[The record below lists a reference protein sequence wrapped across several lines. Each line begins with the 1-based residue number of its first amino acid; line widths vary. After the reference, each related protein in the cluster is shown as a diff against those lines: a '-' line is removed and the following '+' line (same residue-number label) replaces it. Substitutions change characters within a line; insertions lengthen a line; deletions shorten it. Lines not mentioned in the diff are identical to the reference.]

1 MKKFYKSI
9 FSAVLLLC
17 SLSVSLTAC
26 SHEGSETPEKPN
38 TEDPSS
44 DGTTP
49 NKPNPDTPQQKGD
62 SILAQLV
69 PTPAAESGQDLE
81 GFLVGDKIYYD
92 LKITDAKGA
101 ESSTYTL
108 DLEGAGRVENHRQ
121 IGKDFA
127 LFVAKVK
134 ADGSAKDW
142 NEVKSFPYTLP
153 SKGDYRLMYKSKTD
167 GTFDHKYQLKRQ
179 SKGKSDSKI
188 TNLPIVFYV
197 LDVDVA
203 YTVEIMSSPPPYRDR
218 DMVRY
223 LMGIKIKCGSL
234 PTDKLLETFDPNFP
248 KGRSY
253 TFKLVYKNED
263 YTDSFQP
270 NVYQRFYHSGY
281 VVYDKRKGEPDLD
294 YLSRDIKDLII
305 TIKTAA
311 NVAPLKFRFKKLGV
325 RRDDDWRRK

>member
-9 FSAVLLLC
+9 FPIALLLC
-17 SLSVSLTAC
+17 GLVVSLTAC
-26 SHEGSETPEKPN
+26 SHDTPEKPN

-44 DGTTP
+44 DGTNP

-69 PTPAAESGQDLE
+69 PTPAAKSGQDLE
-81 GFLVGDKIYYD
+81 SFFVGDKIYYD

-142 NEVKSFPYTLP
+142 NEVKSFPYTLL

-167 GTFDHKYQLKRQ
+167 GTFDHNFQLKRQ

-197 LDVDVA
+197 LDVDIA
-203 YTVEIMSSPPPYRDR
+203 YAVEKLVLNYE
-218 DMVRY
+218 VRY
-223 LMGIKIKCGSL
+223 LMGIKVKCGSL

-253 TFKLVYKNED
+253 TFKLVYKGED

-281 VVYDKRKGEPDLD
+281 VLYDRRKGEPDLD
-294 YLSRDIKDLII
+294 YSSRDIKDLII

-311 NVAPLKFRFKKLGV
+311 DAAPLKFRYKKLRV

>member
-26 SHEGSETPEKPN
+26 SHEGSDTPEKPN
-38 TEDPSS
+38 TEDSSS
-44 DGTTP
+44 DGTNP
-49 NKPNPDTPQQKGD
+49 NKPNPDTSQQKGD

-69 PTPAAESGQDLE
+69 STPAAKSGQDLE

-108 DLEGAGRVENHRQ
+108 DLEGAGRPDNHRQ

-153 SKGDYRLMYKSKTD
+153 SKGEYRLMYKSKTD
-167 GTFDHKYQLKRQ
+167 GTFDHNFQLKRQ
-179 SKGKSDSKI
+179 SNGKSDSKI

-197 LDVDVA
+197 LDVDIA
-203 YTVEIMSSPPPYRDR
+203 YAIEKSTMFREDI
-218 DMVRY
+218 VRY
-223 LMGIKIKCGSL
+223 LMGIKVKCGSL
-234 PTDKLLETFDPNFP
+234 PTDKLLETFDPKFP

-253 TFKLVYKNED
+253 TFKLVYKDED

-294 YLSRDIKDLII
+294 YMSRDIKDLII

>member
-44 DGTTP
+44 GGTNP
-49 NKPNPDTPQQKGD
+49 NEPNPDTPQQKGD

-69 PTPAAESGQDLE
+69 PTPAAKSGQDLE

-134 ADGSAKDW
+134 ADGSVKDW

-197 LDVDVA
+197 LDVDIA
-203 YTVEIMSSPPPYRDR
+203 YAVEKLSVPYDER
-218 DMVRY
+218 VRY

-253 TFKLVYKNED
+253 TFKLVYKDED

-270 NVYQRFYHSGY
+270 NVYQRFYHSGFMY
-281 VVYDKRKGEPDLD
+281 YDKRKGEPDLD
-294 YLSRDIKDLII
+294 YESKDIEDLII
-305 TIKTAA
+305 TIKPAA
-311 NVAPLKFRFKKLGV
+311 NATPLKFLFKKLNL
-325 RRDDDWRRK
+325 RRDDSWRDK

>member
-1 MKKFYKSI
+1 M
-9 FSAVLLLC
+9 
-17 SLSVSLTAC
+17 
-26 SHEGSETPEKPN
+26 
-38 TEDPSS
+38 
-44 DGTTP
+44 
-49 NKPNPDTPQQKGD
+49 
-62 SILAQLV
+62 
-69 PTPAAESGQDLE
+69 
-81 GFLVGDKIYYD
+81 VGDKIYYD

-153 SKGDYRLMYKSKTD
+153 SKGEYRLMYKSKTD
-167 GTFDHKYQLKRQ
+167 GTFDHNFQLKRQ
-179 SKGKSDSKI
+179 SNGRSDSKI

-197 LDVDVA
+197 LDVDIA
-203 YTVEIMSSPPPYRDR
+203 YAVEKLSVPYDER
-218 DMVRY
+218 VRY
-223 LMGIKIKCGSL
+223 LMGIKVKCGSL

-253 TFKLVYKNED
+253 TFKLVYKDED

-311 NVAPLKFRFKKLGV
+311 DAAPLKFRYKKLGV
-325 RRDDDWRRK
+325 RRDDNWRRK

>member
-9 FSAVLLLC
+9 FPIALLLC
-17 SLSVSLTAC
+17 GLVVSLTAC
-26 SHEGSETPEKPN
+26 SHDTPEKPN

-44 DGTTP
+44 DGTNP

-69 PTPAAESGQDLE
+69 PTPAAKSGQDLE
-81 GFLVGDKIYYD
+81 SFLVGDKIYYD

-153 SKGDYRLMYKSKTD
+153 SKGEYRLMYKSKTD
-167 GTFDHKYQLKRQ
+167 GTFDHNFQLKRQ
-179 SKGKSDSKI
+179 SNGKSDSKI

-197 LDVDVA
+197 LDVDIA
-203 YTVEIMSSPPPYRDR
+203 YAVEKLVLNYE
-218 DMVRY
+218 VRY
-223 LMGIKIKCGSL
+223 LMGIKVKCGSL

-253 TFKLVYKNED
+253 TFKLVYKDED

-311 NVAPLKFRFKKLGV
+311 DAAPLKFRYKKLRV
-325 RRDDDWRRK
+325 RRDDNWRRK

>member
-9 FSAVLLLC
+9 FPIALLLC
-17 SLSVSLTAC
+17 GLVVSLTAC
-26 SHEGSETPEKPN
+26 SHDTPEKPN

-44 DGTTP
+44 DGTNP

-69 PTPAAESGQDLE
+69 PTPAAKSGQDLE

-142 NEVKSFPYTLP
+142 RASLIRFP
-153 SKGDYRLMYKSKTD
+153 
-167 GTFDHKYQLKRQ
+167 
-179 SKGKSDSKI
+179 
-188 TNLPIVFYV
+188 
-197 LDVDVA
+197 
-203 YTVEIMSSPPPYRDR
+203 
-218 DMVRY
+218 
-223 LMGIKIKCGSL
+223 
-234 PTDKLLETFDPNFP
+234 
-248 KGRSY
+248 
-253 TFKLVYKNED
+253 
-263 YTDSFQP
+263 
-270 NVYQRFYHSGY
+270 QR
-281 VVYDKRKGEPDLD
+281 
-294 YLSRDIKDLII
+294 
-305 TIKTAA
+305 A
-311 NVAPLKFRFKKLGV
+311 NIA
-325 RRDDDWRRK
+325 

>member
-9 FSAVLLLC
+9 FPIALLLC
-17 SLSVSLTAC
+17 GLVVSLTAC
-26 SHEGSETPEKPN
+26 SHDTPEKPN

-44 DGTTP
+44 DGTNP

-69 PTPAAESGQDLE
+69 PTPAAKSGQDLE
-81 GFLVGDKIYYD
+81 SFLVGDKIYYD

-167 GTFDHKYQLKRQ
+167 GTFYHKYQLKRQ

-197 LDVDVA
+197 LDVDIA
-203 YTVEIMSSPPPYRDR
+203 YAVEKLVLNYE
-218 DMVRY
+218 VRY
-223 LMGIKIKCGSL
+223 LMGIKVKCGSL

-253 TFKLVYKNED
+253 TFKLVYKGED

-281 VVYDKRKGEPDLD
+281 VLYDRRKGEPDLD
-294 YLSRDIKDLII
+294 YSSRDIKDLII

-311 NVAPLKFRFKKLGV
+311 DAAPLKFRYKKLRV
-325 RRDDDWRRK
+325 RRDDNWRRK

>member
-9 FSAVLLLC
+9 FPIALLLC
-17 SLSVSLTAC
+17 GLVVSLTAC
-26 SHEGSETPEKPN
+26 SHDTPEKPN

-44 DGTTP
+44 DGTNP

-69 PTPAAESGQDLE
+69 PTPAAKSGQDLE
-81 GFLVGDKIYYD
+81 SFLVGDKIYYD

-197 LDVDVA
+197 LDVDIA
-203 YTVEIMSSPPPYRDR
+203 YAVEKLVLNYE
-218 DMVRY
+218 VRY
-223 LMGIKIKCGSL
+223 LMGIKVKCGSL

-253 TFKLVYKNED
+253 TFKLVYKGED

-281 VVYDKRKGEPDLD
+281 VLYDRRKGEPDLD
-294 YLSRDIKDLII
+294 YSSRDIKDLII

-311 NVAPLKFRFKKLGV
+311 DAAPLKFRYKKLRV

>member
-44 DGTTP
+44 GGT
-49 NKPNPDTPQQKGD
+49 NPDTPQQKGD

-69 PTPAAESGQDLE
+69 PTPAAKSGQDLE

-92 LKITDAKGA
+92 LKITDAKGP

-121 IGKDFA
+121 IGKDFV

-153 SKGDYRLMYKSKTD
+153 SKGDYRLMYESKTD

-179 SKGKSDSKI
+179 LKGKSDSKI

-197 LDVDVA
+197 LDVDIA
-203 YTVEIMSSPPPYRDR
+203 YAVEKLVLDDR
-218 DMVRY
+218 VRY
-223 LMGIKIKCGSL
+223 LMGIKVKCGSL

-253 TFKLVYKNED
+253 TFKLVYKGED

-281 VVYDKRKGEPDLD
+281 VLYDKRKGEPDLD
-294 YLSRDIKDLII
+294 YSSRDIEDLII

-311 NVAPLKFRFKKLGV
+311 DAAPLKFRYKKLRV

>member
-44 DGTTP
+44 GGTNP
-49 NKPNPDTPQQKGD
+49 NEPNPDTPQQKGD

-69 PTPAAESGQDLE
+69 PTPAAKSGQDLE

-108 DLEGAGRVENHRQ
+108 DLEGSGRPENHRQ

-153 SKGDYRLMYKSKTD
+153 SKGEYRLKYESKTD
-167 GTFDHKYQLKRQ
+167 GTFNHNFQLKRQ

-203 YTVEIMSSPPPYRDR
+203 YAVEKLSAPGDEQ
-218 DMVRY
+218 VRY
-223 LMGIKIKCGSL
+223 LAGIKIKCGSL

-270 NVYQRFYHSGY
+270 NVYQRFYHSGFMY
-281 VVYDKRKGEPDLD
+281 YDKRKGEPDLD
-294 YLSRDIKDLII
+294 YESKDIEDLII

-311 NVAPLKFRFKKLGV
+311 NVAPLKFRYKKLRV

>member
-44 DGTTP
+44 GGT
-49 NKPNPDTPQQKGD
+49 NPDTPQQKGD

-92 LKITDAKGA
+92 LKITDAKGP

-121 IGKDFA
+121 IGKDFV

-153 SKGDYRLMYKSKTD
+153 SKGDYRLMYESKTD

-179 SKGKSDSKI
+179 LKGKSDSKI

-197 LDVDVA
+197 LDVDIA
-203 YTVEIMSSPPPYRDR
+203 YAVEKLVLDDR
-218 DMVRY
+218 VRY
-223 LMGIKIKCGSL
+223 LMGIKVKCGSL

-253 TFKLVYKNED
+253 TFKLVYKGED

-281 VVYDKRKGEPDLD
+281 VLYDKRKGEPDLD
-294 YLSRDIKDLII
+294 YSSRDIEDLII

-311 NVAPLKFRFKKLGV
+311 DAAPLKFRYKKLRV

>member
-26 SHEGSETPEKPN
+26 SHEGSDTPEKPN
-38 TEDPSS
+38 TEDSSS
-44 DGTTP
+44 DGTNP
-49 NKPNPDTPQQKGD
+49 NKPNPDTSQQKGD

-69 PTPAAESGQDLE
+69 STPAAKSGQDLE

-108 DLEGAGRVENHRQ
+108 DLEGAGRPDNHRQ

-153 SKGDYRLMYKSKTD
+153 SKGEYRLMYKSKTD
-167 GTFDHKYQLKRQ
+167 GTFDHNFQLKRQ
-179 SKGKSDSKI
+179 SNGKSDSKI

-197 LDVDVA
+197 LDVDIA
-203 YTVEIMSSPPPYRDR
+203 YAIEKSTMFREDI
-218 DMVRY
+218 VRY
-223 LMGIKIKCGSL
+223 LMGIKVKCGSL

-253 TFKLVYKNED
+253 TFKLVYKDED
-263 YTDSFQP
+263 YFDSFQP

-294 YLSRDIKDLII
+294 YMSRDIKDLII

>member
-9 FSAVLLLC
+9 FPIALLLC
-17 SLSVSLTAC
+17 GLVVSLTAC
-26 SHEGSETPEKPN
+26 SHDTPEKPN

-44 DGTTP
+44 DGTNP

-69 PTPAAESGQDLE
+69 PTPAAKSGQDLE
-81 GFLVGDKIYYD
+81 SFFVGDKIYYD

-197 LDVDVA
+197 LDVDIA
-203 YTVEIMSSPPPYRDR
+203 YAVEKLVLNYE
-218 DMVRY
+218 VRY
-223 LMGIKIKCGSL
+223 LMGIKVKCGSL

-253 TFKLVYKNED
+253 TFKLVYKGED

-281 VVYDKRKGEPDLD
+281 VLYDRRKGEPDLD
-294 YLSRDIKDLII
+294 YSSRDIKDLII

-311 NVAPLKFRFKKLGV
+311 DAAPLKFRYKKLRV

>member
-1 MKKFYKSI
+1 MKKLYKSI
-9 FSAVLLLC
+9 FSVALLLC
-17 SLSVSLTAC
+17 GLTVSLTAC
-26 SHEGSETPEKPN
+26 SHDGSETPEKPN

-44 DGTTP
+44 GGTNP
-49 NKPNPDTPQQKGD
+49 NEPNPDTPQQKDD

-69 PTPAAESGQDLE
+69 PTPAAKSGQDLE

-92 LKITDAKGA
+92 LKITDAKGP

-153 SKGDYRLMYKSKTD
+153 SKGDYRLKYESKTD
-167 GTFDHKYQLKRQ
+167 GTFNHNFQLKRQ

-203 YTVEIMSSPPPYRDR
+203 YAVEKLSAPGDEQ
-218 DMVRY
+218 VRY
-223 LMGIKIKCGSL
+223 LAGIKIKCGSL

-311 NVAPLKFRFKKLGV
+311 DAAPLKFRYKKLRV
-325 RRDDDWRRK
+325 RRDDNWRRK

>member
-9 FSAVLLLC
+9 FPIALLLC
-17 SLSVSLTAC
+17 GLVVSLTAC
-26 SHEGSETPEKPN
+26 SHDTPEKPN

-44 DGTTP
+44 DGTNP

-69 PTPAAESGQDLE
+69 PTPAAKSGQDLE

-153 SKGDYRLMYKSKTD
+153 SKGEYRLMYKSKTD
-167 GTFDHKYQLKRQ
+167 GTFDHNFQLKRQ
-179 SKGKSDSKI
+179 SNGKSDSKI

-197 LDVDVA
+197 LDVDIA
-203 YTVEIMSSPPPYRDR
+203 YAVEKLSVPYDER
-218 DMVRY
+218 VRY
-223 LMGIKIKCGSL
+223 LMGIKVKCGSL

-248 KGRSY
+248 KG
-253 TFKLVYKNED
+253 
-263 YTDSFQP
+263 QP

-311 NVAPLKFRFKKLGV
+311 DAAPLKFRYKKLRV
-325 RRDDDWRRK
+325 RRDDNWRRK

>member
-1 MKKFYKSI
+1 MKKLYKSI
-9 FSAVLLLC
+9 FSVVLLLC
-17 SLSVSLTAC
+17 GLTVSLTAC
-26 SHEGSETPEKPN
+26 SHDGGETPEKPN

-69 PTPAAESGQDLE
+69 PTPAAKSGQDLE

-92 LKITDAKGA
+92 LKITDAKGP

-153 SKGDYRLMYKSKTD
+153 SKGDYRLMYESKTD

-197 LDVDVA
+197 LDVDIA
-203 YTVEIMSSPPPYRDR
+203 YAVEKSIMFED
-218 DMVRY
+218 DVVGY
-223 LMGIKIKCGSL
+223 LMGIKVKCGSL
-234 PTDKLLETFDPNFP
+234 PTDKLLETFDPIRLSLFIRVKIIP
-248 KGRSY
+248 TLSSQM
-253 TFKLVYKNED
+253 FI
-263 YTDSFQP
+263 
-270 NVYQRFYHSGY
+270 SGSIIA
-281 VVYDKRKGEPDLD
+281 DMWSMIGE
-294 YLSRDIKDLII
+294 KENQTLII
-305 TIKTAA
+305 CLGILKILLLRLRQQPM
-311 NVAPLKFRFKKLGV
+311 PLLSNFDLRS
-325 RRDDDWRRK
+325 

>member
-9 FSAVLLLC
+9 FPIALLLC
-17 SLSVSLTAC
+17 GLVVSLTAC
-26 SHEGSETPEKPN
+26 SHDTPEKPN

-44 DGTTP
+44 DGTNP

-69 PTPAAESGQDLE
+69 PTPAAKSGQDLE
-81 GFLVGDKIYYD
+81 SFLVGDKIYYD

-153 SKGDYRLMYKSKTD
+153 SKGDYRLMYESKTD

-197 LDVDVA
+197 LDVDIA
-203 YTVEIMSSPPPYRDR
+203 YAVEKLVLNYE
-218 DMVRY
+218 VRY
-223 LMGIKIKCGSL
+223 LMGIKVKCGSL

-253 TFKLVYKNED
+253 TFKLVYKGED

-281 VVYDKRKGEPDLD
+281 VLYDRRKGEPDLD
-294 YLSRDIKDLII
+294 YSSRDIKDLII

-311 NVAPLKFRFKKLGV
+311 DAAPLKFRYKKLRV

>member
-69 PTPAAESGQDLE
+69 PTPVAESGQDLE

-108 DLEGAGRVENHRQ
+108 VLEGAGRVENHRQ
-121 IGKDFA
+121 IGKDFV

-167 GTFDHKYQLKRQ
+167 GTFDHNFQLKRQ
-179 SKGKSDSKI
+179 SKGKSDSKT

-197 LDVDVA
+197 LDVDIA
-203 YTVEIMSSPPPYRDR
+203 YAVEKLSVPYDER
-218 DMVRY
+218 VRY

-253 TFKLVYKNED
+253 TFKLVYKDED

-294 YLSRDIKDLII
+294 YMSREIKDLII

-311 NVAPLKFRFKKLGV
+311 NVAPLKFRFKKLRV

>member
-26 SHEGSETPEKPN
+26 SHEGSDTPEKPN
-38 TEDPSS
+38 TEDSSS
-44 DGTTP
+44 DGTNP
-49 NKPNPDTPQQKGD
+49 NKPNPDTSQQKGD

-69 PTPAAESGQDLE
+69 STPAAKSGQDLE

-167 GTFDHKYQLKRQ
+167 GTFDHNFQLKRQ
-179 SKGKSDSKI
+179 SNGRSDSKI

-197 LDVDVA
+197 LDVDIA
-203 YTVEIMSSPPPYRDR
+203 YAVEKLSVPYDER
-218 DMVRY
+218 VRY

-253 TFKLVYKNED
+253 TFKLVYKDED

-294 YLSRDIKDLII
+294 YMSRDIKDLII
-305 TIKTAA
+305 TIKPAA
-311 NVAPLKFRFKKLGV
+311 DAAPLKFRYKKLRV

>member
-9 FSAVLLLC
+9 FPIALLLC
-17 SLSVSLTAC
+17 GLVVSLTAC
-26 SHEGSETPEKPN
+26 SHDTPEKPN
-38 TEDPSS
+38 TEDSSS
-44 DGTTP
+44 DGTNP
-49 NKPNPDTPQQKGD
+49 NKPNSDTPQQKGD

-69 PTPAAESGQDLE
+69 PTPAAKSGQDLE

-108 DLEGAGRVENHRQ
+108 DLEGAGRIENHRQ

-167 GTFDHKYQLKRQ
+167 GTFYHKYQLKRQ

-197 LDVDVA
+197 LDVDIA
-203 YTVEIMSSPPPYRDR
+203 YAVEKLVLNYE
-218 DMVRY
+218 VRY
-223 LMGIKIKCGSL
+223 LMGIKVKCGSL

-253 TFKLVYKNED
+253 TFKLVYKGED

-281 VVYDKRKGEPDLD
+281 VLYDRRKGEPDLD
-294 YLSRDIKDLII
+294 YSSRDIKDLII

-311 NVAPLKFRFKKLGV
+311 DAAPLKFRYKKLRV
-325 RRDDDWRRK
+325 RRDDNWRRK

>member
-1 MKKFYKSI
+1 MKKLYKSI
-9 FSAVLLLC
+9 FSVALLLC
-17 SLSVSLTAC
+17 GLTVSLTAC
-26 SHEGSETPEKPN
+26 SHDGGETPEKPN

-69 PTPAAESGQDLE
+69 PTPAAKSGQDLE

-92 LKITDAKGA
+92 LKITDAKGP

-179 SKGKSDSKI
+179 LKGKSDSKI

-197 LDVDVA
+197 LDVDIA
-203 YTVEIMSSPPPYRDR
+203 YAVEKSTMFED
-218 DMVRY
+218 DVVGY
-223 LMGIKIKCGSL
+223 LMGIKVKCGSL

-253 TFKLVYKNED
+253 TFKLVYKGED

-281 VVYDKRKGEPDLD
+281 VVYDRRKENQT
-294 YLSRDIKDLII
+294 LII
-305 TIKTAA
+305 CLGILKILLLRLRQQPM
-311 NVAPLKFRFKKLGV
+311 PLLSNFDLRS
-325 RRDDDWRRK
+325 

>member
-44 DGTTP
+44 GGT
-49 NKPNPDTPQQKGD
+49 NSNEPNPDTPQQKGD

-108 DLEGAGRVENHRQ
+108 DFEGAGRVENHRQ

-153 SKGDYRLMYKSKTD
+153 SKGEYRLKYESKTD

-197 LDVDVA
+197 LDVDIA
-203 YTVEIMSSPPPYRDR
+203 YAVEKLSVPYDER
-218 DMVRY
+218 VRY
-223 LMGIKIKCGSL
+223 LMGIKVKCGSL
-234 PTDKLLETFDPNFP
+234 ATDKLLETFDPNFP

-253 TFKLVYKNED
+253 TFKLVYKDED
-263 YTDSFQP
+263 YFDSFQP

-294 YLSRDIKDLII
+294 YMSREIKDLII

-311 NVAPLKFRFKKLGV
+311 NVAPLKFRYKKLRV

>member
-9 FSAVLLLC
+9 FPIALLLC
-17 SLSVSLTAC
+17 GLVVSLTAC
-26 SHEGSETPEKPN
+26 SHDTPEKPN

-44 DGTTP
+44 DGTNP

-69 PTPAAESGQDLE
+69 PTPAAKSGQDLE
-81 GFLVGDKIYYD
+81 SFLVGDKIYYD

-142 NEVKSFPYTLP
+142 NEVKSFPYTLL

-167 GTFDHKYQLKRQ
+167 GTFDHNFQLKRQ

-203 YTVEIMSSPPPYRDR
+203 YTVEIMSSPPPYKDR

-253 TFKLVYKNED
+253 TFKLVYKDED

-311 NVAPLKFRFKKLGV
+311 DAAPLKFRYKKLRV
-325 RRDDDWRRK
+325 RRDDNWRRK

>member
-44 DGTTP
+44 GGTNP
-49 NKPNPDTPQQKGD
+49 NEPNPDTPQQKGD

-69 PTPAAESGQDLE
+69 PTPAAKSGQDLE

-197 LDVDVA
+197 LDVDIA
-203 YTVEIMSSPPPYRDR
+203 YAVEKLVLNYE
-218 DMVRY
+218 VRY
-223 LMGIKIKCGSL
+223 LMGIKVKCGSL

-253 TFKLVYKNED
+253 TFKLVYKGED

-270 NVYQRFYHSGY
+270 NVYQRFYHSGFMY
-281 VVYDKRKGEPDLD
+281 YDKRKGEPDLD
-294 YLSRDIKDLII
+294 YESKDIEDLII
-305 TIKTAA
+305 TIKPAA
-311 NVAPLKFRFKKLGV
+311 NATPLKFLFKKLNL
-325 RRDDDWRRK
+325 RRDDSWRDK

>member
-44 DGTTP
+44 GGTTP

-167 GTFDHKYQLKRQ
+167 GTFDHNFQLKRQ
-179 SKGKSDSKI
+179 SNDSKI

-203 YTVEIMSSPPPYRDR
+203 YAVEKLSVPYDER
-218 DMVRY
+218 VRY

-253 TFKLVYKNED
+253 TFKLVYKDED
-263 YTDSFQP
+263 YFDSFQP